1 VKRFKLTFWD
11 YLLAGALGAFAF
23 ERGAMAI
30 LLAVI
35 AFLLYLLVR
44 SKFSEGMAG
53 VFRSG
58 NKFIVED
65 TAEEKL
71 TVEVDVDF
79 DRRTAV
85 NHFRTDSRYL
95 THYSSEDY
103 EYRIDGNSV
112 FCRLIEDRHEDAGDP
127 EYQNARDGVVLES
140 AIRERNKD
148 KKWDWF
154 DVNDEINPVKEAVEW
169 HDMTPMFCHGL
180 KYFILAKKLPPP
192 DARRYLRQELERLR
206 TGAAEFFKEAEKYG
220 LERDDGSTFIDRLKV
235 TKGKTQPPNEEI
247 RKLFES
253 AHSFGITDI
262 EFSWERK
269 LTGILEKLLAG

>member
-23 ERGAMAI
+23 ERGAIAI

-44 SKFSEGMAG
+44 SKFTGGMAG
-53 VFRSG
+53 VLGSG
-58 NKFIVED
+58 NKFVVDD
-65 TAEEKL
+65 TADEKL

-79 DRRTAV
+79 ARRPAV
-85 NHFRTDSRYL
+85 NHFRTNSRYL
-95 THYSSEDY
+95 THYSSADY
-103 EYRIDGNSV
+103 EYRIDGTKV
-112 FCRLIEDRHEDAGDP
+112 FCRLIEDRHEDAGVP
-127 EYQNARDGVVLES
+127 EYQNVRDGVVLES

-148 KKWDWF
+148 VKWDWF
-154 DVNDEINPVKEAVEW
+154 DVNDKINPAKKEVEW
-169 HDMTPMFCHGL
+169 HEMVPMFCHGL
-180 KYFILAKKLPPP
+180 KYFILAKKLPQP

-206 TGAAEFFKEAEKYG
+206 TGAAALFKEAEKYG
-220 LERDDGSTFIDRLKV
+220 LERDDGSTSIDRLQV
-235 TKGKTQPPNEEI
+235 TQGKTQPPNEEI

-253 AHSFGITDI
+253 AQSFGITDI

-269 LTGILEKLLAG
+269 LTAVLEKLLAE